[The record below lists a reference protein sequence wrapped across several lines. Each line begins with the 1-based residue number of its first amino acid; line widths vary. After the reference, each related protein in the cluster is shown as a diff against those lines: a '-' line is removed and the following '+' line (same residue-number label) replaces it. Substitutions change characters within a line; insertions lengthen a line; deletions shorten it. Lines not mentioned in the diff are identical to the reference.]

1 MSFPVERLATALLV
15 QHPGSPVLAR
25 NEAVSF
31 GGNVIVP
38 ATPIQDG
45 AQDFNVFRCR

>member
-1 MSFPVERLATALLV
+1 
-15 QHPGSPVLAR
+15 
-25 NEAVSF
+25 VSF